1 MTDHIARRRLLAL
14 GSAALLAGCADRPT
28 LERAVNLDVGRRWT
42 GGQVPRYGGD
52 AAPGAAAVPL
62 GVGLLA
68 PLTGRFAR
76 YGHNLTNAAM
86 LALFDATRPPG
97 LELRPHDTGGTA
109 SGGANAAVAAI
120 ADGATALIGPVT
132 AAGARGAA
140 DVANSY
146 RAPIMALT
154 ADRSIAV
161 PGVYPSKRAP
171 EAGAARIV
179 DYAYRQGVRRL
190 VAVAPDTGVGR
201 GAMRGMQ
208 GAALARRMDV
218 AGMALL
224 PPEASAATK
233 QSAFEQAV
241 AAAGADGAVFLPYPP
256 GDLAPFRAA
265 ASPAAPPLL
274 LGLEDWDGARLA
286 ETPGLAR
293 AVFAGVD
300 PLPAA
305 RFRRRFAA
313 AFGEAP
319 VRDAAL
325 VYDLTAMFGQIAA
338 EGGPVDPARGP
349 GFQGVEGPFRPTRD
363 GIVLRGYAVIGLR
376 DGQPAVL
383 EPSPKTLG
391 LG

>member
-1 MTDHIARRRLLAL
+1 MTDWIARRRLLAV
-14 GSAALLAGCADRPT
+14 GSAALLVGCAARPT
-28 LERAVNLDVGRRWT
+28 LERAPNLGAGLRWT

-52 AAPGAAAVPL
+52 AAPAAATPL

-76 YGHNLTNAAM
+76 YGRNLTNAAL
-86 LALFDATRPPG
+86 LALFDTNRPPG

-109 SGGANAAVAAI
+109 RGGANAAVAAI
-120 ADGATALIGPVT
+120 ADGAAALIGPVT

-154 ADRSIAV
+154 ADRSIAA

-190 VAVAPDTGVGR
+190 AAIAPDTGVGR
-201 GAMRGMQ
+201 GAVRGMQ
-208 GAALARRMDV
+208 GAALARRMEV
-218 AGMALL
+218 VGMAVL
-224 PPEASAATK
+224 PPDASAAAK
-233 QSAFEQAV
+233 QSAFRQAV
-241 AAAGADGAVFLPYPP
+241 AEVGADGAVFLPYGPR
-256 GDLAPFRAA
+256 DLAPFDAA
-265 ASPAAPPLL
+265 ISAAAPPLL

-286 ETPGLAR
+286 ETPGFAR

-300 PLPAA
+300 PIPAA
-305 RFRRRFAA
+305 QFRRRFAA
-313 AFGEAP
+313 TFGEAP

-349 GFQGVEGPFRPTRD
+349 GFEGVEGPFRPTRD

-376 DGQPAVL
+376 DGRPAVL
-383 EPSPKTLG
+383 EPSPKALG